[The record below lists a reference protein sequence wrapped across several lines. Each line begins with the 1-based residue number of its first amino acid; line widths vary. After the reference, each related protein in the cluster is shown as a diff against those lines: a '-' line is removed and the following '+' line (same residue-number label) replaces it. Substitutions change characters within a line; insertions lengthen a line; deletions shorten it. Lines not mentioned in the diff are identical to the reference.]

1 MLVRNIK
8 RKLVFE
14 IYMSDSVSDEE
25 FEKLFEDI
33 RDGINDKLKN
43 TEYRIDPS
51 NETTEKED
59 YVKAYK
65 HKYRIRKKKQ

>member
-33 RDGINDKLKN
+33 RDGINDKLKD

>member
-1 MLVRNIK
+1 MLVKNIK

-33 RDGINDKLKN
+33 RDGINDKLKD

-51 NETTEKED
+51 TETTEKED

-65 HKYRIRKKKQ
+65 YKYRIRKKKQ